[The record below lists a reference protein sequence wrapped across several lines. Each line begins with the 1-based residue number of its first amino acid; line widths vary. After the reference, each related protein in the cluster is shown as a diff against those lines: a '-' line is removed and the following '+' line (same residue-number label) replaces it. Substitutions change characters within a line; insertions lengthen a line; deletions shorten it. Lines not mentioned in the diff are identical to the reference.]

1 MRAIEFPSQKR
12 KRLVNP
18 FRKFCG
24 SACVGRWLTL
34 PAPRCILFARQLV
47 NGPKQYYRR
56 DVFYYGPVHL
66 VDSIDKVPFAFPLFG
81 CRRNSLIRN
90 HDLDTD
96 NHQISIWKYRLRRR
110 LRNLV
115 KGQPPCEDQWNRAG
129 GSVVVIAPH
138 PDDEV
143 IGCGGTVCR
152 HVEAGDAVSFIYLT
166 QGEKSRGFAWLTPE
180 QRQAKRKQE
189 AQYSSRILGVSD
201 LVFLDGVD
209 GHLSEE
215 PILTALAAKVAVELD
230 KRSPKLIYVPHAE
243 DNHPDHVAS
252 FKMITALS
260 QAMKPAPLIYQYE
273 LWSPV
278 QADFAVDI
286 TAQMPRKIKAIRKHE
301 LALDVFDYVET
312 MVGLAAYR
320 SGTMLQRK
328 GYAEAFKLG
337 STEK

>member
-1 MRAIEFPSQKR
+1 M
-12 KRLVNP
+12 
-18 FRKFCG
+18 
-24 SACVGRWLTL
+24 
-34 PAPRCILFARQLV
+34 
-47 NGPKQYYRR
+47 
-56 DVFYYGPVHL
+56 
-66 VDSIDKVPFAFPLFG
+66 
-81 CRRNSLIRN
+81 
-90 HDLDTD
+90 DTD

-110 LRNLV
+110 LRNLI
-115 KGQPPCEDQWNRAG
+115 KGQPPFVDQWKPAG

-152 HVEAGDAVSFIYLT
+152 HVAAGDAVSFIYLT

-189 AQYSSRILGVSD
+189 AQDSSRILGVSD

-209 GHLSEE
+209 GHLSED
-215 PILTALAAKVAVELD
+215 AVLAALSTKVAMELE
-230 KRSPKLIYVPHAE
+230 KRNPKLIYVPHVL

-252 FKMITALS
+252 CKMILNLS
-260 QAMKPAPLIYQYE
+260 RTMSPTPLIYQYE
-273 LWSPV
+273 LWSPA

-286 TAQMPRKIKAIRKHE
+286 TNQMSRKIKAIRQHE
-301 LALDVFDYVET
+301 LALDAFDYVDT

-328 GYAEAFKLG
+328 GYAEAFKL
-337 STEK
+337 SPPS